1 MNNLASS
8 HLNEQVDRPES
19 VLGKLSFGQTS
30 DKIPGSLAIWFAIL
44 AEMSEFAIMFI
55 VYFLAKVH
63 NPELFYEGP
72 TKLSTTAGTTN
83 TLIML
88 TSSFFVVRAVMAIRD
103 NKPKQSATW
112 LWGAV
117 ACGIFYLI
125 IKVFE
130 YQWNTAQGLDTE
142 TNIFYGVYYY
152 VTFNHFLHVGWGS
165 AGLVWVIYRINT
177 GIYTS
182 NEHEGLINMAVYWHM
197 IDLAWITIFPL
208 LYVIR

>member
-1 MNNLASS
+1 MSTTANISDTQTFSFSS
-8 HLNEQVDRPES
+8 STKN
-19 VLGKLSFGQTS
+19 
-30 DKIPGSLAIWFAIL
+30 IPGSFAIWAAIL

-72 TKLSTTAGTTN
+72 TKLNTLAGTAN

-88 TSSFFVVRAVMAIRD
+88 TSSFFVVRAVIAVR
-103 NKPKQSATW
+103 NNQLKQSARW

-117 ACGIFYLI
+117 ACGVFYLI

-152 VTFNHFLHVGWGS
+152 VTFNHFLHVGWGT
-165 AGLVWVIYRINT
+165 AGLIWVIYRINT
-177 GIYTS
+177 NIYTKD
-182 NEHEGLINMAVYWHM
+182 EHEGLINMALYWHM

>member
-1 MNNLASS
+1 MINTAT
-8 HLNEQVDRPES
+8 HHQERPS
-19 VLGKLSFGQTS
+19 FLSFRKDPT
-30 DKIPGSLAIWFAIL
+30 IPGSMAVWFAIL

-55 VYFLAKVH
+55 VYFIAKVH

-72 TKLSTTAGTTN
+72 TRLNTLAGTLN

-88 TSSFFVVRAVMAIRD
+88 TSSFFVVRAVIAIRS
-103 NKPKQSATW
+103 NKLKQSTQW

-117 ACGIFYLI
+117 VCGVLYLI
-125 IKVFE
+125 IKVIE
-130 YQWNTAQGLDTE
+130 YQWNTLQGLDTE

-165 AGLVWVIYRINT
+165 AGLVWVIYRIKT
-177 GIYTS
+177 GIYTQD
-182 NEHEGLINMAVYWHM
+182 EHEGLINMAVYWHM

-208 LYVIR
+208 VYVIR

>member
-1 MNNLASS
+1 MIHTGS
-8 HLNEQVDRPES
+8 HSFTPPES
-19 VLGKLSFGQTS
+19 FSFTRS
-30 DKIPGSLAIWFAIL
+30 SRIIPGSLAIWAAIL
-44 AEMSEFAIMFI
+44 AEMSEFAVMFI

-72 TKLSTTAGTTN
+72 TRLNTLAGTLN

-88 TSSFFVVRAVMAIRD
+88 TSSFFVVRAVIAMRAG
-103 NKPKQSATW
+103 QTHQTTHW

-117 ACGIFYLI
+117 ICGVLYLI
-125 IKVFE
+125 IKVLE
-130 YQWNTAQGLDTE
+130 YQWNSTQGLDTE

-165 AGLVWVIYRINT
+165 AAIIWVIYRINT
-177 GIYTS
+177 GIYTQE
-182 NEHEGLINMAVYWHM
+182 EHEGLINIALYWHM

>member
-1 MNNLASS
+1 MSVIASS
-8 HLNEQVDRPES
+8 EA
-19 VLGKLSFGQTS
+19 SFNDISFSTKS
-30 DKIPGSLAIWFAIL
+30 NKVPGSMAIWFAIL

-72 TKLSTTAGTTN
+72 TQLNTLAGTMN

-88 TSSFFVVRAVMAIRD
+88 TSSFFVVRAVFAIRA
-103 NKPKQSATW
+103 NKPKESVRW
-112 LWGAV
+112 IWGAV
-117 ACGIFYLI
+117 ICGALYLI
-125 IKVFE
+125 IKVVE
-130 YQWNTAQGLDTE
+130 YQWNAAQGLDTE

-165 AGLVWVIYRINT
+165 AGLIWVIYRINT

-182 NEHEGLINMAVYWHM
+182 KEHEGLINMAVYWHM

>member
-1 MNNLASS
+1 MNAITQQELRS
-8 HLNEQVDRPES
+8 EF
-19 VLGKLSFGQTS
+19 SFKPQAKT
-30 DKIPGSLAIWFAIL
+30 IPGSMAIWAAIL

-55 VYFLAKVH
+55 VYFLGKVH

-72 TKLSTTAGTTN
+72 TRLNTLAGTAN

-88 TSSFFVVRAVMAIRD
+88 TSSFFVIRAVMAMRND
-103 NKPKQSATW
+103 KPETSSRW

-117 ACGIFYLI
+117 ICGVLYLI
-125 IKVFE
+125 IKYFE
-130 YQWNTAQGLDTE
+130 YQWNAAQGLETE

-165 AGLVWVIYRINT
+165 AAIVWVIYRINT
-177 GIYTS
+177 GIYTKDD
-182 NEHEGLINMAVYWHM
+182 HEGLVNMALYWHM

-208 LYVIR
+208 MYVIR

>member
-1 MNNLASS
+1 MNETAAS
-8 HLNEQVDRPES
+8 NPE
-19 VLGKLSFGQTS
+19 LTLSFST
-30 DKIPGSLAIWFAIL
+30 KAKNIPGNLAIWAAIL
-44 AEMSEFAIMFI
+44 AEMSEFAVMFV

-63 NPELFYEGP
+63 NPELFNEGP
-72 TKLSTTAGTTN
+72 TRLNTMAGTAN

-88 TSSFFVVRAVMAIRD
+88 SSSFFVVRGVMAMRND
-103 NKPKQSATW
+103 QLKAATRW

-117 ACGIFYLI
+117 ACGVFYLI
-125 IKVFE
+125 IKYLE

-152 VTFNHFLHVGWGS
+152 VTFNHFLHVGWGT
-165 AGLVWVIYRINT
+165 AGLVWVIYRIKT
-177 GIYTS
+177 KIYTQY
-182 NEHEGLINMAVYWHM
+182 EHEGLINMALYWHM

>member
-1 MNNLASS
+1 MSTLSNVT
-8 HLNEQVDRPES
+8 HES
-19 VLGKLSFGQTS
+19 KSFSFKIKTQG
-30 DKIPGSLAIWFAIL
+30 IPGNWAIWAAIL

-63 NPELFYEGP
+63 HPTVFAEGP
-72 TKLSTTAGTTN
+72 ARLNTLAGTSN

-103 NKPKQSATW
+103 NKPKASARW

-117 ACGIFYLI
+117 FLGGLYLI
-125 IKVFE
+125 IKYFE
-130 YQWNTAQGLDTE
+130 YQWNTTQGLETE

-165 AGLVWVIYRINT
+165 AALLWVIYRINT
-177 GIYTS
+177 GIYTQQ
-182 NEHEGLINMAVYWHM
+182 EHEGLLNVAVYWHM

-208 LYVIR
+208 LYVIS

>member
-1 MNNLASS
+1 MIAETVQQPLSF
-8 HLNEQVDRPES
+8 R
-19 VLGKLSFGQTS
+19 GKLG
-30 DKIPGSLAIWFAIL
+30 DIPGSWAIWAAIL

-63 NPELFYEGP
+63 NPELFHEGP
-72 TKLSTTAGTTN
+72 TRLSTVAGTAN

-88 TSSFFVVRAVMAIRD
+88 TSSFFVVRAVMAMR
-103 NKPKQSATW
+103 NNNPKTSAKW

-117 ACGIFYLI
+117 ACGVFYLI
-125 IKVFE
+125 IKYFE

-165 AGLVWVIYRINT
+165 AAIVWVIYRINT
-177 GIYTS
+177 GIYTKD
-182 NEHEGLINMAVYWHM
+182 EHEGLINIALYWHM

>member
-1 MNNLASS
+1 MNSLTSS
-8 HLNEQVDRPES
+8 TIVS
-19 VLGKLSFGQTS
+19 SKSFSKEIDFTPKKS
-30 DKIPGSLAIWFAIL
+30 NIPGSIAIWFAIL

-72 TKLSTTAGTTN
+72 TRLNTLAGTTN

-88 TSSFFVVRAVMAIRD
+88 TSSFFVVRAIMAIRD
-103 NKPKQSATW
+103 NKRKQSANW

-117 ACGIFYLI
+117 GCGIIYLI
-125 IKVFE
+125 IKAFE
-130 YQWNTAQGLDTE
+130 YQWNASQGLTTE

-165 AGLVWVIYRINT
+165 AGLIWVIYRINT

-182 NEHEGLINMAVYWHM
+182 TEHEGLINMAVYWHM

>member
-1 MNNLASS
+1 VTALAQTGSR
-8 HLNEQVDRPES
+8 HGD
-19 VLGKLSFGQTS
+19 FGFTRDAAQ
-30 DKIPGSLAIWFAIL
+30 IPGSLAIWFAIL

-72 TKLSTTAGTTN
+72 ARLNTLAGTMN

-88 TSSFFVVRAVMAIRD
+88 TSSYFVVRAVIAIRD
-103 NKPKQSATW
+103 DRPKASTHW
-112 LWGAV
+112 LWAAV
-117 ACGIFYLI
+117 ACGVIYLAV
-125 IKVFE
+125 KAFE
-130 YQWNTAQGLDTE
+130 YQWNSAQGLETE

-165 AGLVWVIYRINT
+165 SAIVWVIFRINT
-177 GIYTS
+177 GVYTKD
-182 NEHEGLINMAVYWHM
+182 EHEGLINIAVYWHM

>member
-1 MNNLASS
+1 MS
-8 HLNEQVDRPES
+8 HLTFSKSKAKN
-19 VLGKLSFGQTS
+19 
-30 DKIPGSLAIWFAIL
+30 IPGNLAIWAAIL

-63 NPELFYEGP
+63 NPQLFLEGP
-72 TKLSTTAGTTN
+72 DKLNTLAGTSN

-88 TSSFFVVRAVMAIRD
+88 TSSFFVVRAVIAVRND
-103 NKPKQSATW
+103 ELEASKKW

-117 ACGIFYLI
+117 FLGVAYLI
-125 IKVFE
+125 IKIFE

-152 VTFNHFLHVGWGS
+152 VTFNHFLHVGWGT
-165 AGLVWVIYRINT
+165 AGLLWVIFRIKT
-177 GIYTS
+177 GIYTKY
-182 NEHEGLINMAVYWHM
+182 EHEGLINMAVYWHM

>member
-1 MNNLASS
+1 MSEITFTSASFR
-8 HLNEQVDRPES
+8 QYKD
-19 VLGKLSFGQTS
+19 
-30 DKIPGSLAIWFAIL
+30 IPGSLAIWAAIL

-63 NPELFYEGP
+63 NPELFAAGP
-72 TKLSTTAGTTN
+72 EKLNTLAGTVN
-83 TLIML
+83 TLLML
-88 TSSFFVVRAVMAIRD
+88 TSSFFVVRALIAIRN
-103 NKPKQSATW
+103 NKPVTSTRW

-117 ACGIFYLI
+117 AAGMLYLV
-125 IKVFE
+125 IKYFE
-130 YQWNTAQGLDTE
+130 YQWNASQGLNTE

-165 AGLVWVIYRINT
+165 AAIIWVIYRLNT
-177 GIYTS
+177 GVYTQQD
-182 NEHEGLINMAVYWHM
+182 HEGFLNVAVYWHM

>member
-1 MNNLASS
+1 MNMSATHTDHTTPS
-8 HLNEQVDRPES
+8 
-19 VLGKLSFGQTS
+19 LSFRNNES
-30 DKIPGSLAIWFAIL
+30 IPGSLAIWFAIL

-55 VYFLAKVH
+55 VYFIAKVH
-63 NPELFYEGP
+63 NPELFYQGP
-72 TKLSTTAGTTN
+72 TKLNTTAGTAN
-83 TLIML
+83 TIIML
-88 TSSFFVVRAVMAIRD
+88 TSSFFVVRAVIAVR
-103 NKPKQSATW
+103 NNQLKESTRW

-117 ACGIFYLI
+117 ICGVLYLI
-125 IKVFE
+125 IKYFE

-165 AGLVWVIYRINT
+165 AGLVWVIYRIKT
-177 GIYTS
+177 GIYS
-182 NEHEGLINMAVYWHM
+182 KDEHEGLINMAVYWHM

>member
-1 MNNLASS
+1 MNALASS
-8 HLNEQVDRPES
+8 VIPPLE
-19 VLGKLSFGQTS
+19 TS
-30 DKIPGSLAIWFAIL
+30 SETLDFTQKKSSIPGSMAIWFAIL
-44 AEMSEFAIMFI
+44 AEMSEFAIMFV

-72 TKLSTTAGTTN
+72 ARLNTLAGTTN

-88 TSSFFVVRAVMAIRD
+88 TSSFFVVRAVIAIRD
-103 NKPKQSATW
+103 NKPKQSANW

-117 ACGIFYLI
+117 ACGVIYLI
-125 IKVFE
+125 IKAFE
-130 YQWNTAQGLDTE
+130 YQWNTAQGLATE

-165 AGLVWVIYRINT
+165 AGLIWVIYRINT
-177 GIYTS
+177 GIYTQ

>member
-1 MNNLASS
+1 MNAMT
-8 HLNEQVDRPES
+8 HATTPPETF
-19 VLGKLSFGQTS
+19 SFT
-30 DKIPGSLAIWFAIL
+30 KKAHNIPGSLAIWAAIL
-44 AEMSEFAIMFI
+44 AEMSEFAVMFI

-72 TKLSTTAGTTN
+72 TRLNTLAGTAN

-88 TSSFFVVRAVMAIRD
+88 TSSFFVVRAVIAMR
-103 NKPKQSATW
+103 NGMPKASARW

-117 ACGIFYLI
+117 ISGILYLI
-125 IKVFE
+125 IKYFE
-130 YQWNTAQGLDTE
+130 YQWNTTQGLDTE

-165 AGLVWVIYRINT
+165 AAIVWVIYRINT
-177 GIYTS
+177 GIYTKK
-182 NEHEGLINMAVYWHM
+182 EHEGLINIAVYWHM

>member
-1 MNNLASS
+1 LTDIINIGT
-8 HLNEQVDRPES
+8 RP
-19 VLGKLSFGQTS
+19 SFSFTTNA
-30 DKIPGSLAIWFAIL
+30 KNIPGSLAIWAAIL
-44 AEMSEFAIMFI
+44 AEMSEFAMMFV

-63 NPELFYEGP
+63 HPELFHEGP
-72 TKLSTTAGTTN
+72 AKLNTMAGTTN

-88 TSSFFVVRAVMAIRD
+88 TSSFFVVRSVMAVRS
-103 NKPKQSATW
+103 NQLRTASRW

-117 ACGIFYLI
+117 ICGILYLI
-125 IKVFE
+125 IKYFE
-130 YQWNTAQGLDTE
+130 YQWNTAQGLETE
-142 TNIFYGVYYY
+142 TSIFYGVYYY

-177 GIYTS
+177 GIYTQ
-182 NEHEGLINMAVYWHM
+182 NEHEGLINMALYWHM